1 MIVLTEAVD
10 FYVFRRNNPL
20 CHTETNPIENV
31 VTVRF
36 DDHLGIRVSN
46 MTEKLSDIRLRCGT

>member
-36 DDHLGIRVSN
+36 DDHLGIRVSSRRAAVET
-46 MTEKLSDIRLRCGT
+46 MSPKMS